1 MYRLLQAMLDEKMK
15 EFENMEAELRR
26 QIEDLQKKHN
36 EARAEIDEY
45 QRRYVG
51 QSSLGYVP
59 LSA

>member
-1 MYRLLQAMLDEKMK
+1 MLDEKMK